1 MELAQ
6 MGVNHLKMEE
16 LVALLLDQ
24 AMMEAPAVLVEVV
37 VVGTMS

>member
-1 MELAQ
+1 

-16 LVALLLDQ
+16 LVALLQAL
-24 AMMEAPAVLVEVV
+24 AMMAAAAVLVEVV